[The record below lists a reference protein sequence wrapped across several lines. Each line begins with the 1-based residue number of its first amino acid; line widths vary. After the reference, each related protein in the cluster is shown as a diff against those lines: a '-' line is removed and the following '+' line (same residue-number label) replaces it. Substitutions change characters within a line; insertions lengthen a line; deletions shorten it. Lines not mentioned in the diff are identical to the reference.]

1 MTQEEKDFFIS
12 YHKADHKWAEWIAY
26 ELEAKGYSCIFK
38 AWDFL
43 PGSNTI
49 WETQKALSQA
59 KRTLVILSP
68 DYLNDYDV
76 PQAEWMAT
84 FLQDPTGEKGLLI
97 PIYVGE
103 CTLSGLLAPLIS
115 INLVGLSEDEVHAT
129 LLAGIEGTR
138 LKPSQAPKFPAHV
151 PDFPGSSNVLIA
163 SLGDSPAIITAMY
176 DRLTQR
182 EPRLTIDRVK
192 ILCPGGKDV
201 QRAYELVEKFFPDKQ
216 KLRNEQLRFDD
227 ADSWQH
233 ACMFLQKLC
242 IMLDQHQEK
251 KDKVYLSLAGGRKSM
266 AALMAWVMPYFSCIE
281 GLYHIVSTEKE
292 YFPSVYD
299 IDDMPAAKRALEMR
313 PHLDSL
319 LLVDIPFEGEH
330 LTSEVLLAKLYSA
343 SQREFEEAE
352 ALITGQTIFQKEDM
366 PEVKVTQRV
375 IDQFHMLR
383 QENAE
388 TAWIVR
394 NRLLEMGQIATLRD
408 YNAQLESYGYKI
420 PYFRRVILHTFSG
433 LSVPLRLVLYTSPTD
448 IYAEPDEPIERVVI
462 CSLEREEDYTT
473 LQDLAPALEATA
485 RQTFDIDKLR
495 PVPAPAESVLIVP
508 LGASPMVATQLYTL
522 LKEVEQRTIREVV
535 LIYPQNAATIDN
547 GAQMIKRALRMED
560 KSVRSRLVGIEGLA
574 DITSSADCRTY
585 QDALEKEIEQ
595 VKDRYPGIKI
605 DLALSGGRKGMTAMT
620 IFAAQKHHIQ
630 YVYHTLI
637 TEEMSEKIEDETT
650 YEELNNEGLSWE
662 ERLARLFLRKYRVEG
677 PEPYTNFVLFKVPV
691 FTAEGW

>member
-12 YHKADHKWAEWIAY
+12 YHKADHEWAEWIAY
-26 ELEAKGYSCIFK
+26 TLEAEGYSCIFK

-43 PGSNTI
+43 PGFNTV

-59 KRTLVILSP
+59 KRTLIILSP
-68 DYLNDYDV
+68 DYLRDYDMH
-76 PQAEWMAT
+76 QAEWMAT

-103 CTLSGLLAPLIS
+103 CILSGLLAPRIS
-115 INLVGLSEDEVHAT
+115 INLVGLLKDDARAK
-129 LLAGIEGTR
+129 LLAGVKGTR
-138 LKPSQAPKFPAHV
+138 LKPSQSPKFPAHA

-163 SLGDSPAIITAMY
+163 SLGDSPAIITAMC
-176 DRLTQR
+176 DRLMQR
-182 EPRLTIDRVK
+182 ELRLTIDRVK
-192 ILCPGGKDV
+192 ILCPGGDDV
-201 QRAYELVEKFFPDKQ
+201 QRAYELVEKYFPDKQ
-216 KLRNEQLRFDD
+216 KLRHEQLPFVD
-227 ADSWQH
+227 ADSWSH

-266 AALMAWVMPYFSCIE
+266 AALMAWVMPYFSCIQ
-281 GLYHIVSTEKE
+281 GLYHLVSTEKE
-292 YFPSVYD
+292 DFPSVYK
-299 IDDMPAAKRALEMR
+299 IEDMLAANRFLEMH

-319 LLVDIPFEGEH
+319 SLVDIPFEGEH
-330 LTSEVLLAKLYSA
+330 LTSEMLLAKLYSS

-366 PEVKVTQRV
+366 LKVKVTPRV
-375 IDQFHMLR
+375 IEQFHTLC

-394 NRLLEMGQIATLRD
+394 NRLLEMSQIVTLRD
-408 YNAQLESYGYKI
+408 YKDQLESYAYKI
-420 PYFRRVILHTFSG
+420 PHFRRVILHTFSG
-433 LSVPLRLVLYTSPTD
+433 LSVPIRLVLYTSPTD

-462 CSLEREEDYTT
+462 CSLEKEDDYKT
-473 LQDLAPALEATA
+473 LKELAPELEATA
-485 RQTFDIDKLR
+485 RQTSSVDRLP
-495 PVPAPAESVLIVP
+495 PVSAPAESILIVP

-522 LKEVEQRTIREVV
+522 LTKVEQRTIREVV
-535 LIYPQNAATIDN
+535 LIYPQNAAAIVN
-547 GAQMIKRALRMED
+547 GAEMIKKALRVEH
-560 KSVRSRLVGIEGLA
+560 KSVRCRLVGIEGLA
-574 DITSSADCRTY
+574 DIRNTADCKTY
-585 QDALEKEIEQ
+585 QNALEDEIKR
-595 VKDRYPGIKI
+595 VKDEYPGIKI

-637 TEEMSEKIEDETT
+637 NEKMSEDIEEETT
-650 YEELNNEGLSWE
+650 YKELNSTDLSQQE
-662 ERLARLFLRKYRVEG
+662 QRDRLFLRAYKAEG
-677 PEPYTNFVLFKVPV
+677 PDPYANFVLFRVPV